1 MQLNAVCSTSNI
13 CFVLFYITNIKTIFA
28 KISDVNGLFRLIFKK
43 ISVVKV
49 LFFSIKSGLR
59 PLVCPTQEF
68 WHDDP

>member
-1 MQLNAVCSTSNI
+1 MQFAPPVI
-13 CFVLFYITNIKTIFA
+13 FVLCYFILLTLKRFFA
-28 KISDVNGLFRLIFKK
+28 KISDVNGLFRLILKK